1 MKEKEMHSLFFKH
14 KFVKVTPPYLRR
26 FGHRLSGM
34 IMPNLSIFI
43 AWSLLSLVAG
53 YTTGNLRLALSE
65 VETIMIRVVLPI
77 LIGFTGGK
85 MFEEQ
90 RGGVVA
96 AIATVGVI
104 VSTDVP
110 QLFGAMFIGPLAG
123 YTFAKIEQI
132 LLPKVKEGYEML
144 TKNFL
149 AGIVGGLLCCFGI
162 LVVAPAVESASFW
175 LYQFSSW
182 LIEANLLP
190 LVHVFLEPL
199 KVLFFN
205 NAINHGLLTPLGLEG
220 ASQTGQSILF
230 LLETNPGPGVGVLVA
245 FLLFGPVGQRK
256 TAGGA
261 TMIQLIGGGIHEIYF
276 PFVLMDP
283 RLFLAVIAG
292 GMSGTLV
299 FQIFNVGLSAPASPG
314 SLVAILANTPTDAR
328 LAVFSGIFV
337 SFLCSF
343 AIASLLL
350 KRQRGIEPVSIIKMK
365 EEDQVET
372 VTPNYQQILFVCDA
386 GMGSSAMGGAS
397 LLSRQLKAVDLEIPV
412 TYQSVHQMK
421 WQPKTLV
428 VIQAE
433 LKQLAQKYVPEKDM
447 VSVQNFLEIKSY
459 YPQVL
464 AKLTASS
471 QEQSSL
477 GSESTGTN
485 PTKQRQ
491 KLVFLYAENVR
502 GSQTMGMELL
512 RQQAAKQGVA
522 IEVSKEPLETVFFT
536 KETTYVVTRELAQ
549 AYHLDLTQ
557 QNLYV
562 VTSFLNKKE
571 YQEWLEGGA
580 DRCF

>member
-14 KFVKVTPPYLRR
+14 KFVKVTPYLRR

-261 TMIQLIGGGIHEIYF
+261 TMIQLIGGIHEIYF

-314 SLVAILANTPTDAR
+314 SLVAILANAPTEAR

-337 SFLCSF
+337 SFLCSL

-350 KRQRGIEPVSIIKMK
+350 KRQRGIEPVSMIKMK

-386 GMGSSAMGGAS
+386 GMGSSAMGAS
-397 LLSRQLKAVDLEIPV
+397 LLSRQLKAVNLEMPV

-477 GSESTGTN
+477 GSEATETN
-485 PTKQRQ
+485 PIKQRQ

-512 RQQAAKQGVA
+512 RQQAAKRGVA

>member
-1 MKEKEMHSLFFKH
+1 MHSLFFKH
-14 KFVKVTPPYLRR
+14 KFVKVTPYLRR

-261 TMIQLIGGGIHEIYF
+261 TMIQLIGGIHEIYF

-299 FQIFNVGLSAPASPG
+299 FQIFNGGLSAPASPG
-314 SLVAILANTPTDAR
+314 SLVAILANAPTEAR

-350 KRQRGIEPVSIIKMK
+350 KRQRGIELVSMIKMK

-386 GMGSSAMGGAS
+386 GMGSSAMGAS
-397 LLSRQLKAVDLEIPV
+397 LLSRQLKAVNLEMPV

-477 GSESTGTN
+477 GLESTETN

>member
-14 KFVKVTPPYLRR
+14 KFVKVTPYLRR

-53 YTTGNLRLALSE
+53 YTTVNLRLALSE

-261 TMIQLIGGGIHEIYF
+261 TMIQLIGGIHEIYF

-299 FQIFNVGLSAPASPG
+299 FQIFNGGLSAPASPG
-314 SLVAILANTPTDAR
+314 SLVAILANAPTEAR

-350 KRQRGIEPVSIIKMK
+350 KRQRGIELVSMIKMK

-386 GMGSSAMGGAS
+386 GMGSSAMGAS
-397 LLSRQLKAVDLEIPV
+397 LLSRQLKAVNLEMPV

-477 GSESTGTN
+477 GLESTETN

>member
-14 KFVKVTPPYLRR
+14 KFVKVTPYLRR

-43 AWSLLSLVAG
+43 AWSLLALVAG

-256 TAGGA
+256 TVGGA
-261 TMIQLIGGGIHEIYF
+261 TMIQLIGGIHEIYF

-299 FQIFNVGLSAPASPG
+299 FQIFNGGLSAPASPG
-314 SLVAILANTPTDAR
+314 SLVAILANAPTEAR

-350 KRQRGIEPVSIIKMK
+350 KRQRGIEPVSMIKMK

-386 GMGSSAMGGAS
+386 GMGSSAMGAS
-397 LLSRQLKAVDLEIPV
+397 LLSRQLKAVNLEMPV

-485 PTKQRQ
+485 PTNQIQ

>member
-14 KFVKVTPPYLRR
+14 KFVKVTPYLRR

-261 TMIQLIGGGIHEIYF
+261 TMIQLIGGIHEIYF

-299 FQIFNVGLSAPASPG
+299 FQIFNGGLSAPASPG
-314 SLVAILANTPTDAR
+314 SLVAILANAPTEAR

-350 KRQRGIEPVSIIKMK
+350 KRQRGIELVSMIKMK
-365 EEDQVET
+365 EGDQVET

-386 GMGSSAMGGAS
+386 GMGSSAMGAS
-397 LLSRQLKAVDLEIPV
+397 LLSRQLKAVNLEMPV

-477 GSESTGTN
+477 GLESTETN

>member
-14 KFVKVTPPYLRR
+14 KFVKVTPYLRR

-261 TMIQLIGGGIHEIYF
+261 TMIQLIGGIHEIYF

-386 GMGSSAMGGAS
+386 GMGSSAMGAS

-549 AYHLDLTQ
+549 AYRLDLTQ

>member
-14 KFVKVTPPYLRR
+14 KFVKVTPYLRR

-261 TMIQLIGGGIHEIYF
+261 TMIQLIGGIHEIYF

-314 SLVAILANTPTDAR
+314 SLVAILANAPTDAR

-350 KRQRGIEPVSIIKMK
+350 KRQRGIEPVSMIKMK

-386 GMGSSAMGGAS
+386 GMGSSAMGAS
-397 LLSRQLKAVDLEIPV
+397 LLSRQLKAVNLEMPV

-477 GSESTGTN
+477 GSESTETN
-485 PTKQRQ
+485 STKQIQ

-536 KETTYVVTRELAQ
+536 KETTYVVTCELAQ

>member
-14 KFVKVTPPYLRR
+14 KFVKVTPYLRR

-144 TKNFL
+144 TKNFF

-245 FLLFGPVGQRK
+245 FLLFGSVGQRK

-261 TMIQLIGGGIHEIYF
+261 TMIQLIGGIHEIYF

-314 SLVAILANTPTDAR
+314 SLVAILANAPTDAR

-350 KRQRGIEPVSIIKMK
+350 KRQRGIEPVSMIKMK

-386 GMGSSAMGGAS
+386 GMGSSAMGAS
-397 LLSRQLKAVDLEIPV
+397 LLSRQLKAVDLEMPV
-412 TYQSVHQMK
+412 TYKSVHQMK

-464 AKLTASS
+464 VKLTASS

-485 PTKQRQ
+485 PTKQIQ

>member
-14 KFVKVTPPYLRR
+14 KFVKVTPYLRR

-245 FLLFGPVGQRK
+245 FLLFGSVGQRK

-261 TMIQLIGGGIHEIYF
+261 TMIQLIGGIHEIYF

-386 GMGSSAMGGAS
+386 GMGSSAMGAS
-397 LLSRQLKAVDLEIPV
+397 LLSRQLKAVDLEMPV
-412 TYQSVHQMK
+412 TYKSVHQMK

>member
-14 KFVKVTPPYLRR
+14 KFVKVTPYLRR

-261 TMIQLIGGGIHEIYF
+261 TMIQLIGGIHEIYF

-386 GMGSSAMGGAS
+386 GMGSSAMGAS

-485 PTKQRQ
+485 STKQRQ

>member
-14 KFVKVTPPYLRR
+14 KFVKVTPYLRR

-245 FLLFGPVGQRK
+245 FLLFGSVGQRK

-261 TMIQLIGGGIHEIYF
+261 TMIQLIGGIHEIYF

-314 SLVAILANTPTDAR
+314 SLVAILANAPTDAR

-350 KRQRGIEPVSIIKMK
+350 KRQRGIEPVSMIKMK

-386 GMGSSAMGGAS
+386 GMGSSAMGAS
-397 LLSRQLKAVDLEIPV
+397 LLSRQLKAVDLEMPV
-412 TYQSVHQMK
+412 TYKSVHQMK

-485 PTKQRQ
+485 PTKQIQ

-562 VTSFLNKKE
+562 VTSFFFYKE